1 MVSKDMLHYGTVR
14 SCIRELFEYGKQRSS
29 VVGKENV
36 YDFSLGNPSVPAPEE
51 VNQAILNIIDELPS
65 TAIHGYT
72 SGPGSNETRAAII
85 NNLNKR
91 FGTDYKFTDLYL
103 TAGAAAAL
111 TAAFRAL
118 TIDDK
123 TEFIAFA
130 PFFTEYSC
138 FATTAGAKLKVIP
151 ADIPAFQINFDLL
164 EKSINGNTQ
173 GVIVNSPNNP
183 SGVIY
188 TEETI
193 RKLAAL
199 LKKKSADVGHPIFI
213 ISDEPY
219 RELVYEGTVP
229 FIPHYYPNT
238 IICYSYSKSLSLPG
252 ERIGYVLVPGCVEE
266 HDDVYNAVAG
276 AGRMLGYVCAP
287 SLMQHVIA
295 RCADVKPDLKP
306 YIKNRELIYNGLT
319 EIGYNCAKPSGA
331 FYLFMEAP
339 NGDAKSFSDMAK
351 QLDLL
356 IVPGNDF
363 GCPSYVR
370 ISYCVDYEMIK
381 RSLPVFKKL
390 MEKIK
395 G

>member
-29 VVGKENV
+29 IVGKENV
-36 YDFSLGNPSVPAPEE
+36 YDFSIGNPSVPAPEE
-51 VNQAILNIIDELPS
+51 VNQTIRNIIDEMPS

-72 SGPGSNETRAAII
+72 SGPGSNETRAAIAD
-85 NNLNKR
+85 NLNER
-91 FGTDYKFTDLYL
+91 FGTDYKFSDLYM

-111 TAAFRAL
+111 TAVSRAL

-138 FATTAGAKLKVIP
+138 FATTAGAKLTVTP

-164 EKSINGNTQ
+164 EKSINLNTQ

-193 RKLAAL
+193 KKLAAL
-199 LKKKSADVGHPIFI
+199 LKKKSAEVGHPIFI

-229 FIPHYYPNT
+229 FIPHYYSNT

-252 ERIGYVLVPGCVEE
+252 ERIGYVLVPGCVED
-266 HDDVYNAVAG
+266 HDDVYNAIAG
-276 AGRMLGYVCAP
+276 AGRVLGYVCAP

-295 RCADVKPDLKP
+295 RCANVKPDLKP
-306 YIKNRELIYNGLT
+306 YIANRELIYNGLT

-351 QLDLL
+351 QSDLL

-363 GCPSYVR
+363 GCSSYVR
-370 ISYCVDYEMIK
+370 ISYCVDYDMIK
-381 RSLPVFKKL
+381 RSLSVFKKL
-390 MEKIK
+390 MEKVR

>member
-1 MVSKDMLHYGTVR
+1 MISKEMHRYGTNR
-14 SCIRELFEYGKQRSS
+14 SCIRELFEYGKQRAA

-36 YDFSLGNPSVPAPEE
+36 YDFSLGNPSVPAPEA
-51 VNQAILNIIDELPS
+51 VNQAIRDIIYEMPS
-65 TAIHGYT
+65 TAIHSYT
-72 SGPGSNETRAAII
+72 SGPGNNDTRKAII

-103 TAGAAAAL
+103 TMGAAASL
-111 TAAFRAL
+111 TATFRAL

-138 FATTAGAKLKVIP
+138 FATTAGAKLTVIP
-151 ADIPAFQINFDLL
+151 ADIPAFQINFDAL
-164 EKSINGNTQ
+164 EKSINTHTQ

-193 RKLAAL
+193 KELAAL
-199 LKKKSADVGHPIFI
+199 LKKKSVEVGHPIFI
-213 ISDEPY
+213 VSDEPY
-219 RELVYEGTVP
+219 RELVYEGIVP
-229 FIPHYYPNT
+229 FIPNYYPNT
-238 IICYSYSKSLSLPG
+238 IVCYSYSKSLSLPG
-252 ERIGYVLVPGCVEE
+252 ERIGYVMVPGCVEE
-266 HDDVYNAVAG
+266 HDDVYSAIVG
-276 AGRMLGYVCAP
+276 AGRLLGYVCAP
-287 SLMQHVIA
+287 SLLQLVIE
-295 RCADVKPDLKP
+295 RCADVEPDLKP
-306 YIKNRELIYNGLT
+306 YIENRELIYNALT
-319 EIGYNCAKPSGA
+319 EMGYKCAKPSGA
-331 FYLFMEAP
+331 FYLFVEAP
-339 NGDAKSFSDMAK
+339 NGDAQTFSDMAK
-351 QLDLL
+351 QYDLL

-370 ISYCVDYEMIK
+370 ISYCVDHEMIK

-390 MEKIK
+390 IERKR

>member
-1 MVSKDMLHYGTVR
+1 MISRAMLRYGTNR
-14 SCIRELFEYGKQRSS
+14 SCIRELFEYGKQRRL

-51 VNQAILNIIDELPS
+51 VNQAIRDIIEEMPS

-72 SGPGSNETRAAII
+72 SGPGSNEARTAII

-138 FATTAGAKLKVIP
+138 FATTAGAKLIAVP

-164 EKSINGNTQ
+164 ERSINVNTQ

-193 RKLAAL
+193 KELAAL
-199 LKKKSADVGHPIFI
+199 LKKKSEEFGHPIFI

-219 RELVYEGTVP
+219 RELVYEGSVP
-229 FIPHYYPNT
+229 FIPHYYSNT

-252 ERIGYVLVPGCVEE
+252 ERIGYALVPGCVEE
-266 HDDVYNAVAG
+266 HDDVYGAIAG
-276 AGRMLGYVCAP
+276 AGRALGYVCAP
-287 SLMQHVIA
+287 SLMQLVIA
-295 RCADVKPDLKP
+295 RCADVKPDLRP
-306 YIKNRELIYNGLT
+306 YIANRELIYNGLT
-319 EIGYNCAKPSGA
+319 EMGYNCAKPSGA
-331 FYLFMEAP
+331 FYLFVEAP
-339 NGDAKSFSDMAK
+339 NGDAQVFSDMAK
-351 QLDLL
+351 QQDLL

-363 GCPSYVR
+363 GCSSYVR
-370 ISYCVDYEMIK
+370 ISYCVDHEMIK
-381 RSLPVFKKL
+381 SSLPVFKKL
-390 MEKIK
+390 MDKVR

>member
-1 MVSKDMLHYGTVR
+1 
-14 SCIRELFEYGKQRSS
+14 
-29 VVGKENV
+29 
-36 YDFSLGNPSVPAPEE
+36 
-51 VNQAILNIIDELPS
+51 
-65 TAIHGYT
+65 
-72 SGPGSNETRAAII
+72 
-85 NNLNKR
+85 
-91 FGTDYKFTDLYL
+91 
-103 TAGAAAAL
+103 
-111 TAAFRAL
+111 
-118 TIDDK
+118 
-123 TEFIAFA
+123 
-130 PFFTEYSC
+130 
-138 FATTAGAKLKVIP
+138 
-151 ADIPAFQINFDLL
+151 LL

-199 LKKKSADVGHPIFI
+199 LKKKSAEVGHPIFI

-219 RELVYEGTVP
+219 RELVYEGTMP

-351 QLDLL
+351 QSDLL

-370 ISYCVDYEMIK
+370 ISYCVDYDMIK

>member
-14 SCIRELFEYGKQRSS
+14 SCIRELFEYGNQRAAII
-29 VVGKENV
+29 GAENV
-36 YDFSLGNPSVPAPEE
+36 YDFSLGNPSVPAPKE
-51 VNQAILNIIDELPS
+51 VNQEILNIINELPS
-65 TAIHGYT
+65 KAIHSYT
-72 SGPGSNETRAAII
+72 SGPGSNTAREAIA

-91 FGTDYKFTDLYL
+91 FNTNYKFTNLYL
-103 TAGAAAAL
+103 TAGAAAAIC
-111 TAAFRAL
+111 AVSRAL
-118 TIDDK
+118 TIDNE

-138 FATTAGAKLKVIP
+138 FATTAGAKLVSIP

-164 EKSINGNTQ
+164 EKSINKNTQ

-193 RKLAAL
+193 KKLAKL
-199 LKKKSADVGHPIFI
+199 LKRKSEEVGHPIFI

-252 ERIGYVLVPGCVEE
+252 ERIGYVLVPDSVED
-266 HDDVYNAVAG
+266 HDDVYNAIAG

-287 SLMQHVIA
+287 SLMQHVIT
-295 RCADVKPDLKP
+295 RCADVEPDLEP

-319 EIGYNCAKPSGA
+319 EIGFNCAKPSGA
-331 FYLFMEAP
+331 FYLFVEAP
-339 NGDAKSFSDMAK
+339 NGDAQAFSDMAK
-351 QLDLL
+351 EMDLL

-363 GCPSYVR
+363 GCPTYVR
-370 ISYCVDYEMIK
+370 ISYCVDHDMIK
-381 RSLPVFKKL
+381 RSLPIFKKL
-390 MEKIK
+390 MEKVRA
-395 G
+395 

>member
-1 MVSKDMLHYGTVR
+1 
-14 SCIRELFEYGKQRSS
+14 
-29 VVGKENV
+29 
-36 YDFSLGNPSVPAPEE
+36 
-51 VNQAILNIIDELPS
+51 
-65 TAIHGYT
+65 
-72 SGPGSNETRAAII
+72 
-85 NNLNKR
+85 
-91 FGTDYKFTDLYL
+91 
-103 TAGAAAAL
+103 
-111 TAAFRAL
+111 
-118 TIDDK
+118 
-123 TEFIAFA
+123 
-130 PFFTEYSC
+130 
-138 FATTAGAKLKVIP
+138 
-151 ADIPAFQINFDLL
+151 
-164 EKSINGNTQ
+164 
-173 GVIVNSPNNP
+173 
-183 SGVIY
+183 
-188 TEETI
+188 
-193 RKLAAL
+193 
-199 LKKKSADVGHPIFI
+199 
-213 ISDEPY
+213 
-219 RELVYEGTVP
+219 
-229 FIPHYYPNT
+229 
-238 IICYSYSKSLSLPG
+238 
-252 ERIGYVLVPGCVEE
+252 
-266 HDDVYNAVAG
+266 
-276 AGRMLGYVCAP
+276 MLGYVCAP